1 MELDSNNI
9 EYWNFLNLFTEI
21 LIKHAP
27 LKKNTLRAN
36 QGKFV
41 TKDIHKAMIIVL
53 DFEVGF
59 CALKQKLR
67 GKNTNNNETFVVI
80 SCQDCLTIRNNFLE
94 IIV

>member
-27 LKKNTLRAN
+27 LKKNILRAN

-41 TKDIHKAMIIVL
+41 TKGIHKAMMNCSRL
-53 DFEVGF
+53 
-59 CALKQKLR
+59 
-67 GKNTNNNETFVVI
+67 
-80 SCQDCLTIRNNFLE
+80 
-94 IIV
+94 